1 MTHNFNFKQRRAILL
16 GVVIV
21 LVTIFLIGNV
31 SAANFDNIKH
41 FDKDVGKYGKYEIR
55 NSVLGIPFLQLS
67 KVVELEL
74 ERNTDSCGANCEA
87 EQTIT
92 LYETGSLVDNVRFYN
107 VGGEKETLTNING
120 YDFYV
125 QDGIEQVEVDD
136 YKIQCEEVYV
146 PENKT
151 TQKVCQNVKVGTH
164 KEEVPKWI
172 KINLGQEFE
181 AGTYQVKLEGQKDPS
196 ETIDWQIKSNGI
208 WTEEWAIWGVEGG
221 LVSYYKLDESSGTVI
236 DELGINDGTNYGAT
250 PNVAGKI
257 NTAYDFNG
265 STHISIGNNVFDA
278 LTLGSYSVS
287 LWVKADTL
295 STNAIQYIPFDIE
308 GRIMQFRS
316 EESKWRVQSYDGATS
331 SFADSTFNYNTG
343 VWVHLAGVYNASA
356 ETLKLY
362 VDGTL
367 RDTAINVLTS
377 DNSTDRDTRI
387 GGAWSESYW
396 DGKVD
401 EIGIWNRTLTSDE
414 VSALYN
420 SGAGLAYNTEAG
432 FVLNSPSNNYVSSN
446 LEVKFN
452 CSYDTKSALT
462 ITNMSLWTNETG
474 SWELGN
480 VTTGLSGTGH
490 TQTWNRTFA
499 DADTILWTCRA
510 CASDNSCSFSPVNR
524 TLTIDTSPPSINVET
539 PMEL

>member
-41 FDKDVGKYGKYEIR
+41 FDEDVGKYGKYEIR

-74 ERNTDSCGANCEA
+74 ERNTESCGANCEA

-208 WTEEWAIWGVEGG
+208 WTEEWAIWGAESG
-221 LVSYYKLDESSGTVI
+221 LVSYYKLDETSGTVI

-308 GRIMQFRS
+308 GRIIQFRS
-316 EESKWRVQSYDGATS
+316 QNSRWMVQTYNGSIS
-331 SFADSTFNYNTG
+331 SSANSTFNYNTG
-343 VWVHLAGVYNASA
+343 VWVHLAGVYNADA
-356 ETLKLY
+356 DTLKLY

-387 GGAWSESYW
+387 GSAWSESYW

-401 EIGIWNRTLTSDE
+401 EIGIWNKTLTSDE
-414 VSALYN
+414 ISNLYN
-420 SGAGLAYNTEAG
+420 SG
-432 FVLNSPSNNYVSSN
+432 
-446 LEVKFN
+446 
-452 CSYDTKSALT
+452 
-462 ITNMSLWTNETG
+462 
-474 SWELGN
+474 
-480 VTTGLSGTGH
+480 
-490 TQTWNRTFA
+490 
-499 DADTILWTCRA
+499 WTC
-510 CASDNSCSFSPVNR
+510 
-524 TLTIDTSPPSINVET
+524 LWG
-539 PMEL
+539 

>member
-1 MTHNFNFKQRRAILL
+1 MGYKMTHNFNFKQRRAILL

-74 ERNTDSCGANCEA
+74 ERNTESCGANCEA

-136 YKIQCEEVYV
+136 YKIQCEDVYV

-181 AGTYQVKLEGQKDPS
+181 AGTYQVKLTGQKNPR

-208 WTEEWAIWGVEGG
+208 WTEEWAIWGAESG
-221 LVSYYKLDESSGTVI
+221 LVSYYKLDESSGTVAK
-236 DELGINDGTNYGAT
+236 DELNILNMSMTGSGDW
-250 PNVAGKI
+250 VEGKI
-257 NTAYDFNG
+257 ENSF
-265 STHISIGNNVFDA
+265 
-278 LTLGSYSVS
+278 YSS
-287 LWVKADTL
+287 
-295 STNAIQYIPFDIE
+295 
-308 GRIMQFRS
+308 
-316 EESKWRVQSYDGATS
+316 
-331 SFADSTFNYNTG
+331 
-343 VWVHLAGVYNASA
+343 
-356 ETLKLY
+356 
-362 VDGTL
+362 
-367 RDTAINVLTS
+367 
-377 DNSTDRDTRI
+377 
-387 GGAWSESYW
+387 
-396 DGKVD
+396 
-401 EIGIWNRTLTSDE
+401 
-414 VSALYN
+414 
-420 SGAGLAYNTEAG
+420 EAG
-432 FVLNSPSNNYVSSN
+432 EYLNATRN
-446 LEVKFN
+446 L
-452 CSYDTKSALT
+452 TQTWT
-462 ITNMSLWTNETG
+462 ISLWTKIPLT
-474 SWELGN
+474 
-480 VTTGLSGTGH
+480 
-490 TQTWNRTFA
+490 
-499 DADTILWTCRA
+499 DAPRDINNHLFTIRIYA
-510 CASDNSCSFSPVNR
+510 NN
-524 TLTIDTSPPSINVET
+524 TI
-539 PMEL
+539 